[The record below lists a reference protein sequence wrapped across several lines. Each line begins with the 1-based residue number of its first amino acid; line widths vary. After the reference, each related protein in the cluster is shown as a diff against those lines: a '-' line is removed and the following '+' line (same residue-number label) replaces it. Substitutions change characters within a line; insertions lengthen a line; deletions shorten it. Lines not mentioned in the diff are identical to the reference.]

1 MHHGNHIDDMAIPNT
16 QHPTHL
22 EFPNSTPLLRF
33 TNQSSQVDHHLRLRW
48 TYGKKI
54 SSFVDTLLQPI
65 PISQESY
72 EEDTTDFIKFIEKTR
87 MKIERSL
94 QRWT

>member
-1 MHHGNHIDDMAIPNT
+1 MD
-16 QHPTHL
+16 
-22 EFPNSTPLLRF
+22 LR
-33 TNQSSQVDHHLRLRW
+33 
-48 TYGKKI
+48 KKI

-87 MKIERSL
+87 VKNRTFLATMDVASL
-94 QRWT
+94 YTNIPHEESIDTVCKAYDNFYKKSTHIPTCYLREFLPI